1 MISEN
6 KDITLNPTIFSKD
19 ILMLQSEYRQE
30 NKNSSLISDFGI
42 ANGYKS
48 SATLTKRKIFI
59 IFLQI

>member
-6 KDITLNPTIFSKD
+6 KDITFNPTIFSKD

-48 SATLTKRKIFI
+48 SATQKEKIFI